1 MNAKLLELAQRRA
14 TLVAR
19 AAAQRATLSQAYA
32 PWRGPLAIVDQGL
45 VALRYIRGH
54 PALLVGVVAL
64 MAVLRRPKR
73 VAQWLERGW
82 VAWGAVLA
90 VKRGLSNL

>member
-1 MNAKLLELAQRRA
+1 MNAKLTELANRRA
-14 TLVAR
+14 ALVAR
-19 AAAQRATLSQAYA
+19 AAAQRAVLSQAYA

-45 VALRYIRGH
+45 VALRYIRSH

-64 MAVLRRPKR
+64 VAVLRPKR

-90 VKRGLSNL
+90 VRRGLSGL

>member
-1 MNAKLLELAQRRA
+1 MNAKLTELAQRRA

-19 AAAQRATLSQAYA
+19 AAAQRAVLSQAYA

-45 VALRYIRGH
+45 VAVRYVRNH
-54 PALLVGVVAL
+54 PALLVGV
-64 MAVLRRPKR
+64 AVLVMVLRPRR

-82 VAWGAVLA
+82 VAWGAALA

>member
-1 MNAKLLELAQRRA
+1 MNAKLTELANRRA
-14 TLVAR
+14 ALVTR
-19 AAAQRATLSQAYA
+19 AAAQRAALSQAYA

-45 VALRYIRGH
+45 VAVRYIRSH
-54 PALLVGVVAL
+54 PVLLVGVVAL
-64 MAVLRRPKR
+64 VVALRPKR

-90 VKRGLSNL
+90 VRRGLSGL